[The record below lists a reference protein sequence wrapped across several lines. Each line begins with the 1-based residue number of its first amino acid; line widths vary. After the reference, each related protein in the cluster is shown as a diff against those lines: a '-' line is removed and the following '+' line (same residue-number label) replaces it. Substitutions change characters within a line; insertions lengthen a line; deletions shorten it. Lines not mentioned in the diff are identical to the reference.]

1 MVPGGLLCRGSQ
13 QPLPLR
19 SSTAPVGTAHTPKL
33 LSLRTTN
40 GPQTASQTAQ
50 AAFSTEKANGQQSHR
65 RPLAD
70 FAIAIFVSQ
79 PLNLHRHQ
87 LSETLSAPSSHQP

>member
-1 MVPGGLLCRGSQ
+1 MVPGGLLCRESQ

-87 LSETLSAPSSHQP
+87 LFETLSAPSSHQP